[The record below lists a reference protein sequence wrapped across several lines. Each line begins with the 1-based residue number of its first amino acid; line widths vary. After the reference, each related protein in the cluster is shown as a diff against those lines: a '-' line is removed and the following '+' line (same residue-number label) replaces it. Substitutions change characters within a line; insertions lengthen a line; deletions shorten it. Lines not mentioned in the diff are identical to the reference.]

1 MEKDGD
7 LVKNLNVL
15 NGKMNLADN
24 KKVSF
29 RVNLA
34 SSNKSST
41 TKLMVFL
48 STDAILKSL
57 FVINGLWST
66 NLAIAQLKK
75 CLPNMNGEAK
85 MSMGAEPTDPPKG
98 IYHARPRPPA
108 WLRLPPEH
116 TDPERNI
123 PIRGLSRTRQR
134 QQVWKALCNK

>member
-57 FVINGLWST
+57 FVINGL
-66 NLAIAQLKK
+66 
-75 CLPNMNGEAK
+75 
-85 MSMGAEPTDPPKG
+85 
-98 IYHARPRPPA
+98 
-108 WLRLPPEH
+108 
-116 TDPERNI
+116 
-123 PIRGLSRTRQR
+123 
-134 QQVWKALCNK
+134 

>member
-24 KKVSF
+24 KKVSL

-57 FVINGLWST
+57 FVINGL
-66 NLAIAQLKK
+66 
-75 CLPNMNGEAK
+75 
-85 MSMGAEPTDPPKG
+85 
-98 IYHARPRPPA
+98 
-108 WLRLPPEH
+108 
-116 TDPERNI
+116 
-123 PIRGLSRTRQR
+123 
-134 QQVWKALCNK
+134 